1 MGEPAAA
8 PPHFQGAA
16 PAAAAMAHLEEQVE
30 QVEQVEQFYGCN
42 RGEAFEALDATN
54 WEFNAA
60 AERLLARDATP
71 APAAAAKAAEAPP
84 GTAAAPASSSIVA
97 VIKRPAVSV

>member
-16 PAAAAMAHLEEQVE
+16 PAAAAMAHLEE

-71 APAAAAKAAEAPP
+71 APAAAAKAAEAPL